1 MIAVKQGIVKFFDD
15 SKGYGFIIPSEGGE
29 DLFVYRSSINKNA
42 KGLRTLSDNQPVEF
56 EVEENERGHI
66 AINVTP
72 KSICRQ
78 DSVE

>member
-1 MIAVKQGIVKFFDD
+1 MIEVKQGIVKFFDD
-15 SKGYGFIIPSEGGE
+15 SKGYGFIIPSDGGD

-42 KGLRTLSDNQPVEF
+42 KGLRTLSNNQSVEF
-56 EVEENERGHI
+56 DVEENERGHI

-72 KSICRQ
+72 KSICQQ

>member
-1 MIAVKQGIVKFFDD
+1 MIEVRQGVVKFFDD

-56 EVEENERGHI
+56 EVEENENHFLKI
-66 AINVTP
+66 EFP
-72 KSICRQ
+72 YFLCC
-78 DSVE
+78 D